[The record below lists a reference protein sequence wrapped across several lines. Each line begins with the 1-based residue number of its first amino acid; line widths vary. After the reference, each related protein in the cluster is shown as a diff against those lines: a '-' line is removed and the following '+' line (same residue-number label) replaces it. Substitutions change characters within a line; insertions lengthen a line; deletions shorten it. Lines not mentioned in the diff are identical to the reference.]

1 LAYPFSL
8 FFLAFF
14 LFPSAE
20 ALPKNLFGFGNK
32 RRAEPIWTS
41 GAAKSRLGFGPVR
54 FKGERQ

>member
-1 LAYPFSL
+1 L

-41 GAAKSRLGFGPVR
+41 EAAKSRLGFGPVR